1 MAAADP
7 IAPTTTRALRVLALA
22 YFVQA
27 TGALSVVGALAA
39 ISAEWGLSDAL
50 SASLV
55 SVFGVT
61 FALAAPTLQ
70 VLLGHLERRR
80 QVLLGLTLFS
90 AAALLLAAAPGYEV
104 MLVARVLMGL
114 GAAFIGP
121 VLGALGS
128 GLVPAAQQ
136 GSAIAMVLLGLSVA
150 GLVGMP
156 LSAWLAHVAG
166 ARGLFL
172 AVAVAGALTALLV
185 RAWVPQGVAGQRVRA
200 ADLLA
205 MLVQPRWI
213 SGFLVAFFMSASVY
227 TTYTFLVPILRDVF
241 HAEPSLVSVALAVLG
256 VAGILGNLV
265 VTRAARRYSSERML
279 IAGMLL
285 LALDLPLLWLAAPH
299 LAPLWVGLALWA
311 FATDLLW
318 PSQQRRIVE
327 MDPGLRGLSLS
338 LTASFVFLGIGA
350 GAAAGGVIYPH
361 WGYAG
366 LLLTTLGGLVLA
378 ALSLAVSSVGAPR
391 PGAQPA

>member
-265 VTRAARRYSSERML
+265 VTRAARR
-279 IAGMLL
+279 
-285 LALDLPLLWLAAPH
+285 
-299 LAPLWVGLALWA
+299 
-311 FATDLLW
+311 
-318 PSQQRRIVE
+318 
-327 MDPGLRGLSLS
+327 
-338 LTASFVFLGIGA
+338 
-350 GAAAGGVIYPH
+350 
-361 WGYAG
+361 
-366 LLLTTLGGLVLA
+366 
-378 ALSLAVSSVGAPR
+378 
-391 PGAQPA
+391 